1 MSKNQ
6 TSTNGQELI
15 FLDNVSKCYQ
25 TEAGDLLALK
35 DINLSI
41 GRGEF
46 VGVIGKSGSGK
57 STLINMM
64 TGIDR
69 PTQGEVFIDGIGIHT
84 FDENKMA
91 VWRGNN
97 VGIVFQFF
105 QLLPT
110 LTVLENI
117 MLPMD
122 FCNVYES
129 NQRPSKAMGLLKL
142 VNLKKHAHKLPSQ
155 LSGGQ
160 QQRIAI
166 ARALANDPP
175 IIMADEPTGNLD
187 SKTAEHI
194 FEIFER
200 LVNNG
205 KTIVMVT
212 HDSDQAKRVSR
223 SVIIADGE
231 VIEQYLERTF
241 PKLNQKQLIWVTKK
255 SKEKSFGPGE
265 TILEKGERFNNF
277 YIVTK
282 GIVEICIRTKTGRDY
297 VVARFGRGE
306 YFGEIELIKGGTSL
320 ATAQAYNDGPVEVT
334 TIGRKDF
341 EQLLEMSAATKQQIT
356 TIATARLKE
365 HKTKKGK

>member
-1 MSKNQ
+1 MSNVNKS
-6 TSTNGQELI
+6 STDQELI
-15 FLDNVSKCYQ
+15 LLDNVSKCYE
-25 TEAGDLLALK
+25 TEAEDFLALK

-41 GRGEF
+41 GKGEF

-69 PTQGEVFIDGIGIHT
+69 PTEGEVFIGGTGIHT
-84 FDENKMA
+84 YDENKMA
-91 VWRGNN
+91 IWRGNN

-129 NQRPSKAMGLLKL
+129 NQRPTKAMDLLKL
-142 VNLKKHAHKLPSQ
+142 VNLEKHAHKLPSQ

-187 SKTAEHI
+187 SRTAEHI

-200 LVNNG
+200 LVNDG

-231 VIEQYLERTF
+231 VIEEYLEQTF
-241 PKLNQKQLIWVTKK
+241 PKLNQEQLIWVTKK
-255 SKEKSFGPGE
+255 AKEQAFDPGE
-265 TILEKGERFNNF
+265 TILERGKRFDNF

-297 VVARFGRGE
+297 VVARFGRGD
-306 YFGEIELIKGGTSL
+306 YFGEIELLKGGTSL
-320 ATAQAYNDGPVEVT
+320 ATAQAYGDGPVEVT
-334 TIGRKDF
+334 TIGKKDF
-341 EQLLEMSAATKQQIT
+341 QKLMEMSADTKDQIT
-356 TIATARLKE
+356 KIAAARLKE
-365 HKTKKGK
+365 HKTEKGK